1 MSFLI
6 VLGVVAAVVL
16 LWVTRTRNARR
27 QWVNDLDLI
36 GQWDLEGENE
46 DKIGIEFIGA
56 RGDVGN
62 YMASERD
69 SLESGAWHLTSYS
82 LVLEPMVGETHT
94 YELRRF
100 EPGRIGINGPGR
112 EKQIY
117 RKKRVPNIIKIHEH
131 QSKNT

>member
-6 VLGVVAAVVL
+6 VLGAVAAAVL
-16 LWVTRTRNARR
+16 FWITKTRSARR
-27 QWVNDLDLI
+27 RWVEDLDLI
-36 GQWDLEGENE
+36 GQWDLEGAEK
-46 DKIGIEFIGA
+46 DKVSIEFIGA

-62 YMASERD
+62 YMASTHD
-69 SLESGAWHLTSYS
+69 TLESGSWHLTSYS
-82 LVLEPMVGETHT
+82 LVLEPMNGEQQSF
-94 YELRRF
+94 ELRRF